1 MSLYFIHIGMMKSA
15 TSWLYNNYYLKHKKL
30 ATILIK
36 EFHHLSDTSKTKE
49 IRLLKK
55 IKTKFPYADPLEVKK
70 YYDYLLN
77 GSTTNYFKIF
87 DYYKKPGYDSSPIY
101 SSYNEEKI
109 LELKKIWPQEI
120 KIILTIRNP
129 INRAWS
135 HYNHYLR
142 GLIKQKKKV
151 NKITISQILQ
161 MSKEK
166 SLSTFLERE
175 GFKER
180 AFPSKIISN
189 WEKHF
194 KNIYIDHYENMIES
208 NDNFINNLNLFLFNE
223 NYDYSENF
231 PLKKRFIPTKI
242 PMDAMSQDMLK
253 KFFIK
258 ELATL
263 KNIFPKIYK

>member
-1 MSLYFIHIGMMKSA
+1 MMKSA
-15 TSWLYNNYYLKHKKL
+15 TTWLYKNYYLKHKKL

-142 GLIKQKKKV
+142 DLIKQKKKV

-166 SLSTFLERE
+166 SLSTFLERK
-175 GFKER
+175 GFIER

-208 NDNFINNLNLFLFNE
+208 NNNFINNLNLFLFNE

-231 PLKKRFIPTKI
+231 PLKRRFFPTKI
-242 PMDAMSQDMLK
+242 PMDAKSQDMLK
-253 KFFIK
+253 NFFIK

>member
-1 MSLYFIHIGMMKSA
+1 
-15 TSWLYNNYYLKHKKL
+15 
-30 ATILIK
+30 
-36 EFHHLSDTSKTKE
+36 
-49 IRLLKK
+49 
-55 IKTKFPYADPLEVKK
+55 
-70 YYDYLLN
+70 
-77 GSTTNYFKIF
+77 
-87 DYYKKPGYDSSPIY
+87 
-101 SSYNEEKI
+101 
-109 LELKKIWPQEI
+109 
-120 KIILTIRNP
+120 
-129 INRAWS
+129 
-135 HYNHYLR
+135 
-142 GLIKQKKKV
+142 
-151 NKITISQILQ
+151 

-208 NDNFINNLNLFLFNE
+208 NNNFINNLNLFLFNE

-231 PLKKRFIPTKI
+231 PLKKGFIPTKI
-242 PMDAMSQDMLK
+242 PMDTKSQDMLK
-253 KFFIK
+253 NFFIK